1 VNCDQASP
9 IFANRQ
15 EFNSPTYTAAGSSHY
30 KSDDEEDAER
40 HYRGEGAAEADADRE
55 LSQTEIPFKRAV

>member
-15 EFNSPTYTAAGSSHY
+15 ELNWPRYTAAGSSHY

-40 HYRGEGAAEADADRE
+40 HYRGEGAAKADPDRE
-55 LSQTEIPFKRAV
+55 LS